1 MIKFRQDA
9 KLFFPYEH
17 QSPTF
22 LKPPNCKSLICSN
35 FFSFRKK
42 RQTHTQKAVGCSTA
56 EACIYLSG
64 NIHYRASKRGSN
76 EENDWLK
83 DKRSD
88 YEKTM
93 DLSKEQT
100 NFHLLFRFG

>member
-1 MIKFRQDA
+1 MIKFRLDA
-9 KLFFPYEH
+9 NLFFPYEH

-22 LKPPNCKSLICSN
+22 LNLLTVKASSAAISSPSG
-35 FFSFRKK
+35 KK
-42 RQTHTQKAVGCSTA
+42 DRHTQKPVGCSTA